1 MLTVTPFLWFDS
13 KADEAARFYTSTF
26 PDSRIL
32 EVSPMT
38 VTFELAGQ
46 RVMALNGGP
55 HYQLNE
61 AFSFFVN
68 CDTQAEVDHYWAAL
82 LAGGGEPSQCGWLK
96 DRFGVSW
103 QVLPKLLNEL
113 LGDPDRERADRVMRA
128 MLGMVKIDSAALQA
142 AYDGV

>member
-13 KADEAARFYTSTF
+13 KADEAARFYTSII
-26 PDSRIL
+26 PNSRIV

-46 RVMALNGGP
+46 RVMGLNGGP

-61 AFSFFVN
+61 AFSFFVS
-68 CDTQAEVDHYWAAL
+68 CDTQAEVDRYWDAL

-96 DRFGVSW
+96 DRFGLSW
-103 QVLPKLLNEL
+103 QVAPKLLNEL
-113 LGDPDRERADRVMRA
+113 LGDPDRDRADRVMQA
-128 MLGMVKIDSAALQA
+128 MLGMVKIDCAALQA
-142 AYDGV
+142 AYDGA